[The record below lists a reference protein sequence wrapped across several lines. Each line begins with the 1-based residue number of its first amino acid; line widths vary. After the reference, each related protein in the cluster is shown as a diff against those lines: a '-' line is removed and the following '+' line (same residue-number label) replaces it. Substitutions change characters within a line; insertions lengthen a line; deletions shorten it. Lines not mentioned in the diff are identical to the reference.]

1 MNKLKIIYLITIIV
15 YTNISLNPPRA
26 YAWESGV
33 QTNVKANIEE
43 KTSIR
48 LIGYTGPNTI
58 VQVDGIRIFA
68 QTSSDR
74 TGYFVIDPLPISR
87 EANEIC
93 ITTIDSER
101 RNSFPL
107 CIQLPK
113 VDRPT
118 EVGPVYLAPTLS
130 LSTGSVLQTG
140 KAVATGV
147 TIPDTKVIVSI
158 FETTKNNSLTS
169 LIDRI
174 LAGNFIPTAEA
185 ADLPFITLNS
195 NNKGVFSLNLPT
207 DKVLDYRFFV
217 KAVYKNSPTPKSNTL
232 SYRVDSITLYWIMF
246 ILPRLL
252 IFIIL
257 LGLAY
262 YVIRK
267 VTKENKGKALLAVII
282 ETKLKPFAVRK
293 RLQLRRIRYNLR
305 EYWRSNRI

>member
-1 MNKLKIIYLITIIV
+1 MNILKIIYLIILTL
-15 YTNISLNPPRA
+15 YTNISLFSSRA

-33 QTNVKANIEE
+33 QTTVKASIQE

-48 LIGYTGPNTI
+48 LIGFTGPNTI
-58 VQVDGIRIFA
+58 VQVEGIRVFA

-74 TGYFVIDPLPISR
+74 TGYFIIDPLPISP

-101 RNSFPL
+101 RNSFPV

-113 VDRPT
+113 VDKPT
-118 EVGPVYLAPTLS
+118 EIGPVYLSPTLS

-147 TIPDTKVIVSI
+147 TIPDAKVIVSI
-158 FETTKNNSLTS
+158 FETTHVNGLTS
-169 LIDRI
+169 ITDRI
-174 LAGNFIPTAEA
+174 LAGKFISIAEA

-195 NNKGVFSLNLPT
+195 DNKGIFSLNLPT
-207 DKVLDYRFFV
+207 DKALDYRFFV
-217 KAVYKNSPTPKSNTL
+217 KAVYKNSPTPKSHTL

-257 LGLAY
+257 LGIAY
-262 YVIRK
+262 YIIRRE
-267 VTKENKGKALLAVII
+267 TKENKGKAWLAVFT
-282 ETKLKPFAVRK
+282 ETRLKPFAVRR
-293 RLQLRRIRYNLR
+293 RLQLRRIWYNLR